1 VRPLLFLLLAGCADR
16 PSVVVEDSRD
26 AFFFDRPFPSDELLT
41 ERGTVDLTGWP
52 IPEAQLGST
61 IVGGWARMVGESV
74 HGFSHLGPVYLQLT
88 GPLDVPETTEGLE
101 TDDVR
106 LVSLDSGHR
115 PALRLRFIRDPN
127 GDPFYAPNT
136 LVIAPNPTDP
146 LRSGEQYA
154 VVLSKGLVERTE
166 GSETP
171 AGLDDEK
178 RVGFASTFT
187 VQDSIGQLHTL
198 RDATDALLDANPAW
212 LQPTDWREVESIAFA
227 PGMTPSGRD
236 ATQFTA
242 TYIGGETE
250 VTWLADR
257 AGQTSQTIDLSTDS
271 MRIFEARIQT
281 VAWRPLADLPYATPG
296 IGFLSDFGRSD
307 GRIAFNADGTL
318 GFPGEPEAMRIVIQV
333 PRDIPATA
341 VMSWDHG
348 TAGHAYH
355 AVQQVNL
362 ARRSDEIRDA
372 AAAAG
377 VAIVSHD
384 QPLYGQRYP
393 LIDQGFDGSLG
404 FYNIANLP
412 AFRDNQRQGGI
423 DHHVLYRFSTEVLPT
438 LDDVDVTPTIVGA
451 FGHSLGSVTNHIALA
466 MVNGDGADT
475 AFQSGSGGFLANYVV
490 QTGLLGTENDVVE
503 LLQGLVEAD
512 LPPDPNGSEAVGA
525 LMGIPE
531 ESWEQVDDMHPVFV
545 LFQMIMDPSDP
556 LALAPDQPVPESF
569 LVGIGDLQVPNITT
583 DWLIDALPDA
593 RRTDCQAQSD
603 YDPHGC
609 LFIEDDGLSTFTEWI
624 QGLPQ

>member
-1 VRPLLFLLLAGCADR
+1 MRPLLLLLLAGCADR
-16 PSVVVEDSRD
+16 PSVVVEASRD
-26 AFFFDRPFPSDELLT
+26 GFFFDRPFPSDELLT
-41 ERGTVDLTGWP
+41 DRGTVDLSGWP
-52 IPEAQLGST
+52 MPDAQLGST

-88 GPLDVPETTEGLE
+88 GPIDVPETTIGLD

-115 PALRLRFIRDPN
+115 PPLRLRFVEDPN

-136 LVIAPNPTDP
+136 LVIAPLQSNP
-146 LRSGEQYA
+146 LRSGERYA
-154 VVLSKGLVERTE
+154 VVLSKQLVDATE
-166 GSETP
+166 GVEIPEELS
-171 AGLDDEK
+171 DEK

-198 RDATDALLDANPAW
+198 RDATDALLDANPDW
-212 LQPTDWREVESIAFA
+212 LQPTDWREVESIGFA
-227 PGMTPSGRD
+227 PAQTPSGRD

-242 TYIGGETE
+242 TYVGGDTE
-250 VTWLADR
+250 VTWLANR
-257 AGQTSQTIDLSTDS
+257 AGQTTETFDLSTDT
-271 MRIFEARIQT
+271 MRVFEARIQT
-281 VAWRPLADLPYATPG
+281 VAWRPLAELPYATPG

-307 GRIAFNADGTL
+307 GRIAFNADGSL
-318 GFPGEPEAMRIVIQV
+318 AFPGEPESMRIVVQV
-333 PRDIPATA
+333 PRDIAATA
-341 VMSWDHG
+341 VMTWDHG

-362 ARRSDEIRDA
+362 ARRSPEIRDA

-377 VAIVSHD
+377 VAIVSYD

-423 DHHVLYRFSTEVLPT
+423 DHHVLYRFTTEVLPT
-438 LDDVDVTPTIVGA
+438 LTQVDVTPTTVGA
-451 FGHSLGSVTNHIALA
+451 FGHSLGSVTNHIALS
-466 MVNGDGADT
+466 MVEGEGADV

-490 QTGLLGTENDVVE
+490 QTGLLGTDNDVVQ
-503 LLQGLVEAD
+503 LLQGFVEAD

-531 ESWEQVDDMHPVFV
+531 ENWEQVDDMHPVFV

-556 LALAPDQPVPESF
+556 VVLAPHQPVLETF
-569 LVGIGDLQVPNITT
+569 LVGIGDLQVPNVTT
-583 DWLIDALPDA
+583 DWLISATPNAD
-593 RRTDCQAQSD
+593 RIECQPQSD

-609 LFIEDDGLSTFTEWI
+609 LFIEDDGLRTFNEWI
-624 QGLPQ
+624 QGLAE